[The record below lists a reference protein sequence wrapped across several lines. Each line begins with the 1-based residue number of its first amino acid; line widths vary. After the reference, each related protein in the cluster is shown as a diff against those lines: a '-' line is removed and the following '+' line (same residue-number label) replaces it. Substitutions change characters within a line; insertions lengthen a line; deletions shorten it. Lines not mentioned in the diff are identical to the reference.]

1 MIRVMLV
8 DDHALVRM
16 GFRMLL
22 ADAGVEVVAEFDDG
36 EQACAAYARI
46 KPDVVVMDLSMPGMG
61 GIEAVRRLIAQ
72 DPKARILA
80 LSAHED
86 TAHPQRVLRAGA
98 LGYLTK
104 RGAPDALIAA
114 VTAVAA
120 HQAYVDSQTAQ
131 GLAMAQV
138 KGDTNPADSLS
149 EREFSVF
156 IQLARGHS
164 VHAATPPATATTATH
179 RARRRGWKMADTIFH
194 LPSTIRI
201 RQDPVYFGA
210 KTPVTSFRF
219 LPVRCPTWTIFA
231 SSPGRT

>member
-1 MIRVMLV
+1 MTRVMLV

-22 ADAGVEVVAEFDDG
+22 GDAQVEVVGEFDTG
-36 EQACAAYARI
+36 EQACADYPRL

-61 GIEAVRRLIAQ
+61 GLEAVRRLLAQ

-104 RGAPDALIAA
+104 RSAPEALIAA
-114 VTAVAA
+114 VRAVAA
-120 HQAYVDSQTAQ
+120 GEAYVDAGTARA
-131 GLAMAQV
+131 LAMAQV
-138 KGDTNPADSLS
+138 RGETSPADQLS

-156 IQLARGHS
+156 LQLARGRS
-164 VHAATPPATATTATH
+164 VAQI
-179 RARRRGWKMADTIFH
+179 ADD
-194 LPSTIRI
+194 LKLSPSTVGTHLYHVK
-201 RQDPVYFGA
+201 QKLGA
-210 KTPVTSFRF
+210 SNQSEITLVA
-219 LPVRCPTWTIFA
+219 LQWGLIQI
-231 SSPGRT
+231 

>member
-1 MIRVMLV
+1 MLV

-36 EQACAAYARI
+36 ERACAEYARI

-61 GIEAVRRLIAQ
+61 GLEAVRRLLAQ
-72 DPKARILA
+72 DPKVRILA

-104 RGAPDALIAA
+104 RSAPDALIAA

-138 KGDTNPADSLS
+138 KGDANPADSLS

-156 IQLARGHS
+156 IQLARGQS
-164 VHAATPPATATTATH
+164 VAQI
-179 RARRRGWKMADTIFH
+179 ADN
-194 LPSTIRI
+194 LKLSPSTVGTHLYHVK
-201 RQDPVYFGA
+201 QKLGA
-210 KTPVTSFRF
+210 SNQSELTLVALQWGLIS
-219 LPVRCPTWTIFA
+219 I
-231 SSPGRT
+231 

>member
-22 ADAGVEVVAEFDDG
+22 ADAQVEVVAEADTG
-36 EQACAAYARI
+36 EQACADYPKL

-61 GIEAVRRLIAQ
+61 GLEAVRRLLAQ

-86 TAHPQRVLRAGA
+86 IAHPRRVLGAGA

-104 RGAPDALIAA
+104 RSAPDALIAA

-120 HQAYVDSQTAQ
+120 HETYMDPQTARA
-131 GLAMAQV
+131 LAMAQV
-138 KGDTNPADSLS
+138 KGETSPADALS

-156 IQLARGHS
+156 LQLAKGLT
-164 VHAATPPATATTATH
+164 VAQI
-179 RARRRGWKMADTIFH
+179 ADN
-194 LPSTIRI
+194 LKLSPSTVGTHLYHIK
-201 RQDPVYFGA
+201 QKLGA
-210 KTPVTSFRF
+210 SNQSELTLVA
-219 LPVRCPTWTIFA
+219 LQWGLIQ
-231 SSPGRT
+231 G

>member
-22 ADAGVEVVAEFDDG
+22 ADAQVDVVAEFDEG
-36 EQACAAYARI
+36 EQACAEYARI

-61 GIEAVRRLIAQ
+61 GLEAVRRLLAQ

-104 RGAPDALIAA
+104 RSAPDALIAA

-131 GLAMAQV
+131 RLAMAQV

-156 IQLARGHS
+156 IQLARGQS
-164 VHAATPPATATTATH
+164 VAQI
-179 RARRRGWKMADTIFH
+179 ADN
-194 LPSTIRI
+194 LKLSPSTVGTHLYHVK
-201 RQDPVYFGA
+201 QKLGA
-210 KTPVTSFRF
+210 SNQSELTLVA
-219 LPVRCPTWTIFA
+219 LQWGLIHI
-231 SSPGRT
+231 

>member
-1 MIRVMLV
+1 MLV

-22 ADAGVEVVAEFDDG
+22 VDAKVEVVAEVETG
-36 EQACAAYARI
+36 EQACIEYPRV

-61 GIEAVRRLIAQ
+61 GLEAVRRLLAQ

-86 TAHPQRVLRAGA
+86 TAHPRRVLRAGA

-104 RGAPDALIAA
+104 RSAPDALIAA

-120 HQAYVDSQTAQ
+120 HEAYVDAQTARA
-131 GLAMAQV
+131 LAMAQV
-138 KGDTNPADSLS
+138 KGETSPADMLS

-156 IQLARGHS
+156 LQLARGQT
-164 VHAATPPATATTATH
+164 VAQI
-179 RARRRGWKMADTIFH
+179 ADN
-194 LPSTIRI
+194 LKLSPSTVGTHLYRI
-201 RQDPVYFGA
+201 KQKLGA
-210 KTPVTSFRF
+210 SNQSELTLVA
-219 LPVRCPTWTIFA
+219 LQWGLIQV
-231 SSPGRT
+231 

>member
-22 ADAGVEVVAEFDDG
+22 ADAKVEVVAELDSG
-36 EQACAAYARI
+36 EQACAEYPRVR
-46 KPDVVVMDLSMPGMG
+46 PDVVVMDIAMPGMG
-61 GIEAVRRLIAQ
+61 GLEAVRRLLAQ
-72 DPKARILA
+72 DPKARILV

-104 RGAPDALIAA
+104 RSAPDALIAA

-120 HQAYVDSQTAQ
+120 HEAYVDPQTARA
-131 GLAMAQV
+131 LAMAQV
-138 KGDTNPADSLS
+138 KGEPSPAEMLS

-156 IQLARGHS
+156 IQLARGQS
-164 VHAATPPATATTATH
+164 VAQIAENL
-179 RARRRGWKMADTIFH
+179 K
-194 LPSTIRI
+194 LSPSTVGTHLYHVK
-201 RQDPVYFGA
+201 QKLGA
-210 KTPVTSFRF
+210 NNQSELTLVA
-219 LPVRCPTWTIFA
+219 LQWGLIQI
-231 SSPGRT
+231 

>member
-22 ADAGVEVVAEFDDG
+22 ADAQIEVVAEFDDG
-36 EQACAAYARI
+36 EAACAAYARI

-61 GIEAVRRLIAQ
+61 GLEAVRRLLAQ
-72 DPKARILA
+72 DDKARILA

-104 RGAPDALIAA
+104 RSAPDALIAA
-114 VTAVAA
+114 VTAVAS

-131 GLAMAQV
+131 RLAMAQV

-156 IQLARGHS
+156 IQLARGRS
-164 VHAATPPATATTATH
+164 VAQIAEA
-179 RARRRGWKMADTIFH
+179 
-194 LPSTIRI
+194 LNLSPSTVGTHLYHVK
-201 RQDPVYFGA
+201 QKLGA
-210 KTPVTSFRF
+210 SNQSELTLVA
-219 LPVRCPTWTIFA
+219 LQWGLIQI
-231 SSPGRT
+231 

>member
-1 MIRVMLV
+1 MLV

-36 EQACAAYARI
+36 EHACAAYARI

-61 GIEAVRRLIAQ
+61 GIEAVRRLLAQ

-104 RGAPDALIAA
+104 RSAPDALIAA

-120 HQAYVDSQTAQ
+120 HQAYVDGQTAQ

-164 VHAATPPATATTATH
+164 VAQI
-179 RARRRGWKMADTIFH
+179 ADH
-194 LPSTIRI
+194 LKLSPSTVGTHLYHVK
-201 RQDPVYFGA
+201 QKLGA
-210 KTPVTSFRF
+210 SNQSELTLVA
-219 LPVRCPTWTIFA
+219 LQWGLIHI
-231 SSPGRT
+231 

>member
-22 ADAGVEVVAEFDDG
+22 ADAQIEVVAEFDDG
-36 EQACAAYARI
+36 EAACTAYARI

-61 GIEAVRRLIAQ
+61 GLEAVRRLLAQ
-72 DPKARILA
+72 DDKARILA

-104 RGAPDALIAA
+104 RSAPDALIAA

-120 HQAYVDSQTAQ
+120 HHAYVDSQTAQ
-131 GLAMAQV
+131 RLAMAQV

-156 IQLARGHS
+156 IQLARGRS
-164 VHAATPPATATTATH
+164 VAQIAEA
-179 RARRRGWKMADTIFH
+179 
-194 LPSTIRI
+194 LNLSPSTVGTHLYHVK
-201 RQDPVYFGA
+201 QKLGA
-210 KTPVTSFRF
+210 SNQSELTLVA
-219 LPVRCPTWTIFA
+219 LQWGLIQI
-231 SSPGRT
+231 